1 MLNRDTGTTMYYSHM
16 LTCWFSPFFVK
27 STGLSY
33 SSCGLTMDSTYG
45 KSTPPFRLFSCFS
58 VNSRK
63 KFPLFVIV
71 IVELNCLIQHCRR
84 KSSCEAELGANP
96 SFRETLISV
105 AFLDS

>member
-71 IVELNCLIQHCRR
+71 IVERNCLIQHCRR

-96 SFRETLISV
+96 SF
-105 AFLDS
+105 